1 MAVTVGHLYEVSIKA
16 VNQGV
21 NIYNVFQYEA
31 LVGDASSDGADVSE
45 SWWNHVKGVW
55 RALVVGGAGMQ
66 FLSVTTQDLSEP
78 TGLYGSFA
86 VPTGERQGTRTAPP
100 QAELTPSF
108 AAVGVR
114 LTVGTRAT
122 RPGQKRLA
130 GLVEEDLFGQAVH
143 SGIISLVNAWAD
155 VVTEDMI
162 LGAPSALVTLRPVVV
177 RRDVAGAPV
186 THQPVTGYLVNP
198 FVTTQ
203 VSRKVGRG
211 E

>member
-1 MAVTVGHLYEVSIKA
+1 MGVTVGHLYEVSLKA
-16 VNQGV
+16 INQGV
-21 NIYNVFQYEA
+21 NVYNVFQYEA
-31 LVGDASSDGADVSE
+31 LVGDVTSDGADISE

-66 FLSVTTQDLSEP
+66 FLSVTARDLTDP

-86 VPTGERQGTRTAPP
+86 VPSGERQGTRAAPP

-114 LTVGTRAT
+114 LTVGTRTT

-130 GLVEEDLFGQAVH
+130 GLAEEDLFGQAVH
-143 SGIISLVNAWAD
+143 SGILSLVNAWAA

-177 RRDVAGAPV
+177 RRDVTGTPV
-186 THQPVTGYLVNP
+186 AHQPVTGYLVNP